1 MKWLILTMLLLTGCL
16 GPELFTLGGIKVTA
30 GTAITVPHKIEAYE
44 KYKQE
49 KEKKEYKQE
58 KEKKEYKQ
66 EEHKKRFEMNKIDEK
81 TIEIY
86 Y

>member
-1 MKWLILTMLLLTGCL
+1 MKLSILLVITSLLAGCL

-44 KYKQE
+44 KYKEE
-49 KEKKEYKQE
+49 K
-58 KEKKEYKQ
+58 KQ
-66 EEHKKRFEMNKIDEK
+66 EEYKKRFQVNKLDEK
-81 TIEIY
+81 KFEIY

>member
-1 MKWLILTMLLLTGCL
+1 
-16 GPELFTLGGIKVTA
+16 
-30 GTAITVPHKIEAYE
+30 VPHKIEAYE

-49 KEKKEYKQE
+49 KEKKEYKA
-58 KEKKEYKQ
+58 
-66 EEHKKRFEMNKIDEK
+66 EEHKKRFEMNKIDER

>member
-1 MKWLILTMLLLTGCL
+1 MKLSILLVITSLLTGCL

-30 GTAITVPHKIEAYE
+30 GTAITMPHKIEAYE

-49 KEKKEYKQE
+49 KEKKEYKA
-58 KEKKEYKQ
+58 
-66 EEHKKRFEMNKIDEK
+66 EEHKKRFEVNKINER
-81 TIEIY
+81 TFEIY

>member
-1 MKWLILTMLLLTGCL
+1 MKWIVLIMLLLTGCL

-49 KEKKEYKQE
+49 KEKKEYKA
-58 KEKKEYKQ
+58 
-66 EEHKKRFEMNKIDEK
+66 EEHKKRFEMNKIDER

>member
-1 MKWLILTMLLLTGCL
+1 MKLSILLVIMSLLAGCL

-44 KYKQE
+44 KYKEE
-49 KEKKEYKQE
+49 KEKKEYKA
-58 KEKKEYKQ
+58 
-66 EEHKKRFEMNKIDEK
+66 EEHKKKFEINKLEERK
-81 TIEIY
+81 FEIY

>member
-1 MKWLILTMLLLTGCL
+1 MKLSILLVIISLLAGCL

-44 KYKQE
+44 KYKEE
-49 KEKKEYKQE
+49 KEKKEYKA
-58 KEKKEYKQ
+58 
-66 EEHKKRFEMNKIDEK
+66 EEHKKRFEMNKIDER

>member
-16 GPELFTLGGIKVTA
+16 GPELFTIGGIKVTA

-44 KYKQE
+44 KYKEE
-49 KEKKEYKQE
+49 K
-58 KEKKEYKQ
+58 KQ
-66 EEHKKRFEMNKIDEK
+66 EEHKKRFEINKLEEK
-81 TIEIY
+81 KFEIY

>member
-1 MKWLILTMLLLTGCL
+1 MKLNKMKLPILLVITSLLAGCL

-44 KYKQE
+44 KYKEE
-49 KEKKEYKQE
+49 K
-58 KEKKEYKQ
+58 KQ
-66 EEHKKRFEMNKIDEK
+66 EEHKKRFQVNKLDEK
-81 TIEIY
+81 TFEIY

>member
-1 MKWLILTMLLLTGCL
+1 MKWLILIMLLLTGCL

-44 KYKQE
+44 KYKE
-49 KEKKEYKQE
+49 EKKQQE
-58 KEKKEYKQ
+58 N
-66 EEHKKRFEMNKIDEK
+66 KKRFEVNKIDER
-81 TIEIY
+81 TFEIY

>member
-1 MKWLILTMLLLTGCL
+1 MKLSILIVITSLLTSCL

-44 KYKQE
+44 KYKEQ
-49 KEKKEYKQE
+49 K
-58 KEKKEYKQ
+58 KQ
-66 EEHKKRFEMNKIDEK
+66 EEYKKRFQVNKLDER
-81 TIEIY
+81 TFEIY

>member
-1 MKWLILTMLLLTGCL
+1 MKWLILIMLLLTGCL

-30 GTAITVPHKIEAYE
+30 GTAITVPHKIETYE
-44 KYKQE
+44 K
-49 KEKKEYKQE
+49 YKQE

-66 EEHKKRFEMNKIDEK
+66 EEHKKRFEMNKIDER

>member
-1 MKWLILTMLLLTGCL
+1 MKLSILLVITSLLAGCL

-44 KYKQE
+44 KYKQN
-49 KEKKEYKQE
+49 KKE
-58 KEKKEYKQ
+58 EYKQ
-66 EEHKKRFEMNKIDEK
+66 EEYKKRFQVNKLDER
-81 TIEIY
+81 TFEIY